1 MTANIFLSLP
11 TSVVANSLCLF
22 LSSDDLLALRATCSS
37 MYKSFHEQ
45 GGDSELI
52 WKNALKVDFQIK
64 DDHGLQTLQYR
75 KMETPSAKPLP
86 IFGYPATE
94 AVVVA
99 PNAFECW
106 KKWRK
111 ACLVFDRPVLNG
123 RAKDM
128 NGPCEFLGVC
138 CRAKAFIA

>member
-1 MTANIFLSLP
+1 
-11 TSVVANSLCLF
+11 
-22 LSSDDLLALRATCSS
+22 
-37 MYKSFHEQ
+37 MYKTFHEE

-52 WKNALKVDFQIK
+52 WKNALKVDFQIT

-75 KMETPSAKPLP
+75 KMESLSAKPSP

-99 PNAFECW
+99 PHAFECW

-111 ACLVFDRPVLNG
+111 VCLVFDSTFFNG
-123 RAKDM
+123 KAKEM
-128 NGPCEFLGVC
+128 NGPGEFLGFC
-138 CRAKAFIA
+138 CRVNASISIESASNSC

>member
-138 CRAKAFIA
+138 CPAKAFIA

>member
-1 MTANIFLSLP
+1 MTTDIFLSLP

-22 LSSDDLLALRATCSS
+22 LSSDDLLALRATCTS
-37 MYKSFHEQ
+37 MYKTFHEQ

-52 WKNALKVDFQIK
+52 WKNALKVDFQIT

-75 KMETPSAKPLP
+75 TMEAAGAKQLP
-86 IFGYPATE
+86 IFGYPASE

-111 ACLVFDRPVLNG
+111 ACLVLDRPVFNG
-123 RAKDM
+123 KANDM
-128 NGPCEFLGVC
+128 NGPCKFL
-138 CRAKAFIA
+138 

>member
-1 MTANIFLSLP
+1 MTADIFLSLP

-37 MYKSFHEQ
+37 LYKTFHEQ

-52 WKNALKVDFQIK
+52 WKNALKVDFQIT
-64 DDHGLQTLQYR
+64 DDHGLQTLKYR
-75 KMETPSAKPLP
+75 KMETPSAIPLP

-94 AVVVA
+94 AVIVA
-99 PNAFECW
+99 SNAFDCW
-106 KKWRK
+106 KMWRK
-111 ACLVFDRPVLNG
+111 ACLVFDRPVLIR

-128 NGPCEFLGVC
+128 NGPCEFLGGRRHVN
-138 CRAKAFIA
+138 ALIT